1 MEKGEDIEET
11 WNPLLE
17 SYPFGDHYSILWE
30 SQYLVNL
37 GTALREFV
45 STGVAG
51 NERLHKYLNF

>member
-1 MEKGEDIEET
+1 MSTGWMEKSEDIIDT

-30 SQYLVNL
+30 SQYLINL

-51 NERLHKYLNF
+51 S